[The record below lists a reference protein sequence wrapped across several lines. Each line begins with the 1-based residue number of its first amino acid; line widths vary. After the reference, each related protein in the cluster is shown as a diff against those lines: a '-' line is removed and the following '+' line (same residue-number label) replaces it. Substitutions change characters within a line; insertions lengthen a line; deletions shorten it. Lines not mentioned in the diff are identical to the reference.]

1 MKTISKKLVVSL
13 FLFTLIY
20 TSLRAIKLAIFKY
33 QNLVLK
39 DLSWRKFIVEYYII
53 DFIIMFLLSFMI
65 LALTKRMI
73 YRNYTKP
80 ALVFAHILFSLI
92 TWVAAYLIY
101 YFYLF
106 VSRSYDFKNFNF
118 TKELYAMIDYSD
130 RHFMFYFIIV
140 FIIYSYY
147 YFNKLNRI
155 ELQKAQLKE
164 QLSRVKVNILKYQ
177 LHPHF
182 FFNTLNSISSLI
194 ETDTKLAQNTLADF
208 SDLLRDILFLKDT
221 NLMPLHVEMKILKRY
236 IDIMTIRFSDHL
248 QVKMDIQ
255 ENLDNVLIP
264 SLILQPI
271 IENSIK
277 HGYSYR
283 STDLIIRISIHDI
296 KSRLHIIISNNGEPL
311 KENIKYSNGLLNTI
325 DRLKTLYH
333 DQYVF
338 ELKNDT
344 KTNTVITRIVIPLK
358 KDSSKK
364 DH

>member
-1 MKTISKKLVVSL
+1 
-13 FLFTLIY
+13 
-20 TSLRAIKLAIFKY
+20 
-33 QNLVLK
+33 
-39 DLSWRKFIVEYYII
+39 
-53 DFIIMFLLSFMI
+53 
-65 LALTKRMI
+65 
-73 YRNYTKP
+73 
-80 ALVFAHILFSLI
+80 
-92 TWVAAYLIY
+92 
-101 YFYLF
+101 
-106 VSRSYDFKNFNF
+106 
-118 TKELYAMIDYSD
+118 MIDYSD

-155 ELQKAQLKE
+155 ELQKSQLKE

-248 QVKMDIQ
+248 QVNIDIE

-277 HGYSYR
+277 HGYSYK
-283 STDLIIRISIHDI
+283 STDLVIRITIHKI
-296 KSRLHIIISNNGEPL
+296 KNRLHIIICNNGEPL
-311 KENIKYSNGLLNTI
+311 KDNIKYSNGLINTI
-325 DRLKTLYH
+325 DRLKTLYS
-333 DQYVF
+333 DQYIF
-338 ELKNDT
+338 ELKNDI
-344 KTNTVITRIVIPLK
+344 KNKEVITKIVIPLK
-358 KDSSKK
+358 KDIKKK